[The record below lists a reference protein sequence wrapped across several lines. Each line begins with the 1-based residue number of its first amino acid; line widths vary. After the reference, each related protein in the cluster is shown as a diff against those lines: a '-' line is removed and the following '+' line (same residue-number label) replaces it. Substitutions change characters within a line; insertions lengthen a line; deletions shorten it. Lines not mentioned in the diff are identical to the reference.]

1 MPLGMAHTKS
11 GMPPVCPT
19 QIQWPL
25 RMLVLHSL
33 PLFVIMS
40 WTVFCFRELSLWA
53 IIFGP
58 ILLWPLQLQNSKLIP
73 LNSLVKCKSYNS
85 LLLKVQFFPAKYIL
99 ESWNWPFTQF
109 ITAPFLNS
117 TIITSPM
124 FLLLHNDH
132 QYSPVYLFL
141 TPIRTTQPHLL
152 HPLSLHSSCLPFFS
166 PSPPSL
172 HNTWVNTAM
181 SLQNAYR
188 WCCRISPHLFICA
201 KGTLLL
207 TISLFFC
214 PACPKSMILYAYCI
228 PPISTKK
235 G

>member
-1 MPLGMAHTKS
+1 MPLGMSHTKS

-40 WTVFCFRELSLWA
+40 WTVFRFRELSLWA
-53 IIFGP
+53 IVFGP

-85 LLLKVQFFPAKYIL
+85 LLLQVQFFPAKYIL

-117 TIITSPM
+117 TIITHV
-124 FLLLHNDH
+124 F
-132 QYSPVYLFL
+132 
-141 TPIRTTQPHLL
+141 TPAQWPPILPRLPFPHPYPY
-152 HPLSLHSSCLPFFS
+152 HPTPSIAPSLSLS
-166 PSPPSL
+166 P
-172 HNTWVNTAM
+172 
-181 SLQNAYR
+181 Q
-188 WCCRISPHLFICA
+188 
-201 KGTLLL
+201 
-207 TISLFFC
+207 
-214 PACPKSMILYAYCI
+214 
-228 PPISTKK
+228 
-235 G
+235 